1 MALTR
6 EELARKGLDG
16 TLTVREAVEYMQAQ
30 PENQALKVTKN
41 SKQRAGRVISGLEQ
55 LGLNPDM
62 PYKDLNKF
70 DRVEGMKIVDLLGPS
85 ETPVRTNKW
94 GNLQALENFIRPV
107 FNELTITNQTIDVVG
122 EDGQT
127 ITKEAMYPQL
137 TGETTGR
144 TQRGGTSSTEDVD
157 VRPMR
162 GTITSQQVDD
172 IYDEALP
179 EVRQNEK
186 YGPKIARLLEYH
198 RMTVNRPA
206 QLWNLKKSDVEM
218 VGNTIIVKGKKVK
231 GGDKKGRPELHWN
244 VNSRGGKLILAALEE
259 SESDLLFDVTKT
271 QAENAFKDHVTPRLQ
286 PYADKL
292 PLMTFTRPAKKGSNV
307 GELERITKPMDT
319 IGVMRSI
326 VPNYLHAEFKI
337 HQDLVKG
344 VMGHENT
351 ETIAKNYTG
360 LPLIPTRDLP
370 LLLDNPADFS
380 SDNYLG
386 DGQGNNIRLSEAQM
400 AELADSRFK
409 ILQTKDLAKQQEATN
424 NFLRLIAE
432 QPAYDPA
439 VVQAAGRAAGEA
451 EFLYEQSKK
460 AAYDE
465 KVAQQSVEAE
475 LAGNGPQ
482 EVVIFSDEQVKT
494 FKQNGMWNDDLQRI
508 QDEAVARRDAASG
521 SPKIS
526 KMDVAGD
533 VFDRSIQTGV
543 RGAGAAAAVYDPVGT
558 AIEETIDTIKDKT
571 LGRVVGGGAARK
583 IPGVNLFIPGGFAFP
598 TLSGDY
604 EEADTFAKLFG
615 GTRDDFVNM
624 TPEQLA
630 PYRTAYKQAA
640 EDAKVRESIESK
652 KQVMFELYGV
662 PPEETEASLE
672 GATRGKLGFLRLKN

>member
-30 PENQALKVTKN
+30 PNNKALKITDN
-41 SKQRAGRVISGLEQ
+41 SKQRAGRLISGLEE

-62 PYKDLNKF
+62 PYKDLSKF

-107 FNELTITNQTIDVVG
+107 FNELTITNQTVDVVG

-144 TQRGGTSSTEDVD
+144 TQRGGKTSAEDVD

-172 IYDEALP
+172 IYNEALP
-179 EVRQNEK
+179 EVRQSEK
-186 YGPKIARLLEYH
+186 YGPKVARLLEYH
-198 RMTVNRPA
+198 RMTVNRPG
-206 QLWNLKKSDVEM
+206 QLFGLKKSDVEV
-218 VGNTIIVKGKKVK
+218 VGDTIIVKGKKVT

-259 SESDLLFDVTKT
+259 SESDLLFDVTQT
-271 QAENAFKDHVTPRLQ
+271 QAENAFRDHVTPRLQ

-292 PLMTFTRPAKKGSNV
+292 PLMTYTRKAKTGSNV

-319 IGVMRSI
+319 IGSMRSI
-326 VPNYLHAEFKI
+326 VPHYLHAEFKI

-351 ETIAKNYTG
+351 ETISKNYTG

-386 DGQGNNIRLSEAQM
+386 DGQGKHIKLSDAQM
-400 AELADSRFK
+400 TTLAESRFK
-409 ILQTKDLAKQQEATN
+409 ILQTNDLAKQQSATN
-424 NFLRLIAE
+424 EFLRLLAE
-432 QPAYDPA
+432 QPEYDPE
-439 VVQAAGRAAGEA
+439 VVKKAGAAAGEA
-451 EFLYEQSKK
+451 EFLFQQSKAQTK
-460 AAYDE
+460 ERLAQEAADAALDAE
-465 KVAQQSVEAE
+465 KNMPPQPMSEA
-475 LAGNGPQ
+475 
-482 EVVIFSDEQVKT
+482 D
-494 FKQNGMWNDDLQRI
+494 KQALKDLGMWNEDYERAFSNL
-508 QDEAVARRDAASG
+508 DEAPDTTDMPGPTTGQKLGLAAAGVGMALLDPAQAVADEAIQQSGEAAARTLVGKTVARRIPFAEIVIPNDLSADPQEILAKAFNMSAQ
-521 SPKIS
+521 
-526 KMDVAGD
+526 D
-533 VFDRSIQTGV
+533 F
-543 RGAGAAAAVYDPVGT
+543 YD
-558 AIEETIDTIKDKT
+558 
-571 LGRVVGGGAARK
+571 
-583 IPGVNLFIPGGFAFP
+583 
-598 TLSGDY
+598 
-604 EEADTFAKLFG
+604 
-615 GTRDDFVNM
+615 M
-624 TPEQLA
+624 TPEQMA
-630 PYRTAYKQAA
+630 PYQQRFDLAMKEAAAMRRESAKPEMLKAA
-640 EDAKVRESIESK
+640 EARQFDFGDE
-652 KQVMFELYGV
+652 FGNV
-662 PPEETEASLE
+662 PDPEPA
-672 GATRGKLGFLRLKN
+672 GFVTRP

>member
-30 PENQALKVTKN
+30 PENKALKVTKS
-41 SKQRAGRVISGLEQ
+41 SKERAGRVISGLEE

-70 DRVEGMKIVDLLGPS
+70 DPVEGMKIVDLFGPS
-85 ETPVRTNKW
+85 ETPVRRNRW

-122 EDGQT
+122 ADGQT

-144 TQRGGTSSTEDVD
+144 TQRGGKSSTEDVD

-172 IYDEALP
+172 IYNEALP

-186 YGPKIARLLEYH
+186 YGPKVARLLEYH
-198 RMTVNRPA
+198 RMTVNRPG
-206 QLWNLKKSDVEM
+206 QLWNLKKSDVEV
-218 VGNTIIVKGKKVK
+218 VGDTIIVKGKKVT

-292 PLMTFTRPAKKGSNV
+292 PLMTYTRKAKTGSNV
-307 GELERITKPMDT
+307 GELEKITKPMDT

-351 ETIAKNYTG
+351 ETISKNYTG

-400 AELADSRFK
+400 EELAESRFK

-432 QPAYDPA
+432 QPAYDPE
-439 VVQAAGRAAGEA
+439 VVRAAGRAAGEA
-451 EFLYEQSKK
+451 EFLYEQSKQQAK
-460 AAYDE
+460 AE
-465 KVAQQSVEAE
+465 KAQEAADAA
-475 LAGNGPQ
+475 LDAQKNMPPQ
-482 EVVIFSDEQVKT
+482 PMSEADVQALKDL
-494 FKQNGMWNDDLQRI
+494 GMWNDDYERAFGNL
-508 QDEAVARRDAASG
+508 DVPPEAG
-521 SPKIS
+521 PPKVS
-526 KMDVAGD
+526 KMEAAGDMAGRGMDVGMKGVAG
-533 VFDRSIQTGV
+533 V
-543 RGAGAAAAVYDPVGT
+543 AVITDPLGT
-558 AIEETIDTIKDKT
+558 AIEETIDTLKDKA
-571 LGRVVGGGAARK
+571 LGKIVGGRAARS
-583 IPGVNLFIPGGFAFP
+583 IPGVNLLIPGGLAFP
-598 TLSGDY
+598 GLSGDF

-624 TPEQLA
+624 TPEELA
-630 PYRTAYKQAA
+630 PYRAAYEQA
-640 EDAKVRESIESK
+640 IESAQQQE
-652 KQVMFELYGV
+652 KQQTMFKAFGV
-662 PPEETEASLE
+662 VPEETEE
-672 GATRGKLGFLRLKN
+672 GFIPQP

>member
-30 PENQALKVTKN
+30 PENKALKVTKN
-41 SKQRAGRVISGLEQ
+41 SKERAGRVISGLEE

-70 DRVEGMKIVDLLGPS
+70 DPVEGMKIVDLFGPS
-85 ETPVRTNKW
+85 ETPVRRNRW
-94 GNLQALENFIRPV
+94 SNLQALENFIRPV

-122 EDGQT
+122 ADGQT

-144 TQRGGTSSTEDVD
+144 TQRGGKSSTEDVD

-172 IYDEALP
+172 IYNEALP

-186 YGPKIARLLEYH
+186 YGPKVARLLEYH
-198 RMTVNRPA
+198 RMTVNRPG
-206 QLWNLKKSDVEM
+206 QLWNLKKSDVEV
-218 VGNTIIVKGKKVK
+218 VGDTIIVKGKKVT
-231 GGDKKGRPELHWN
+231 GGDKKGRPELHWD

-292 PLMTFTRPAKKGSNV
+292 PLMTYTRKAKTGSNV
-307 GELERITKPMDT
+307 GELEKITKPMDT

-351 ETIAKNYTG
+351 ETISKNYTG

-370 LLLDNPADFS
+370 RLLDSPADFS

-386 DGQGNNIRLSEAQM
+386 DGQGNNIRLSPAQM
-400 AELADSRFK
+400 EELAESRFK

-432 QPAYDPA
+432 QPAYDPE
-439 VVQAAGRAAGEA
+439 VVRAAGRAAGEA
-451 EFLYEQSKK
+451 EFLYEQSKQEAK
-460 AAYDE
+460 AKKAQEAADAALDAE
-465 KVAQQSVEAE
+465 KNMPPQPMSEADVQA
-475 LAGNGPQ
+475 LK
-482 EVVIFSDEQVKT
+482 DL
-494 FKQNGMWNDDLQRI
+494 GMWNDDYERAFGNL
-508 QDEAVARRDAASG
+508 DVPPEAG
-521 SPKIS
+521 PPKVS
-526 KMDVAGD
+526 KMEAAGD
-533 VFDRSIQTGV
+533 MAGRGMDVGMKGLAGV
-543 RGAGAAAAVYDPVGT
+543 GVMTDPLGT
-558 AIEETIDTIKDKT
+558 AIEETIDTLKDKA
-571 LGRVVGGGAARK
+571 LGKIVGGRAARS
-583 IPGVNLFIPGGFAFP
+583 IPGVNLLIPGGLAFP
-598 TLSGDY
+598 GLSGDF
-604 EEADTFAKLFG
+604 EEADTFARIFG

-624 TPEQLA
+624 TPEELA
-630 PYRTAYKQAA
+630 PYRAAYEQAIEAAQEQEKQ
-640 EDAKVRESIESK
+640 
-652 KQVMFELYGV
+652 QTMFKAFGV
-662 PPEETEASLE
+662 VPEETEE
-672 GATRGKLGFLRLKN
+672 GFIPQP

>member
-30 PENQALKVTKN
+30 PENKALKVTKS
-41 SKQRAGRVISGLEQ
+41 SKERAGRVISGLEE

-70 DRVEGMKIVDLLGPS
+70 DSVEGMKIVDLFGPS
-85 ETPVRTNKW
+85 ETPVRRNRW

-122 EDGQT
+122 ADGQT

-172 IYDEALP
+172 IYNEALP

-186 YGPKIARLLEYH
+186 YGPKVARLLEYH
-198 RMTVNRPA
+198 RMTVNRPG
-206 QLWNLKKSDVEM
+206 QLWNLKKSDVEV
-218 VGNTIIVKGKKVK
+218 VGDTIIVKGKKVT

-292 PLMTFTRPAKKGSNV
+292 PLMTYTRKAKTGSNV
-307 GELERITKPMDT
+307 GELEKITKPMDT

-351 ETIAKNYTG
+351 ETISKNYTG

-400 AELADSRFK
+400 EELAESRFK

-432 QPAYDPA
+432 QPAYDPE
-439 VVQAAGRAAGEA
+439 VVRAAGRAAGEA
-451 EFLYEQSKK
+451 EFLYEQSKQQAK
-460 AAYDE
+460 AE
-465 KVAQQSVEAE
+465 KAQEAADAA
-475 LAGNGPQ
+475 LDAQKNMPPQ
-482 EVVIFSDEQVKT
+482 PMSEADVQALKDL
-494 FKQNGMWNDDLQRI
+494 GMWNDDYERAFGNL
-508 QDEAVARRDAASG
+508 DVPPEAG
-521 SPKIS
+521 PPKVS
-526 KMDVAGD
+526 KMEAAGDMAGRGMDVGMKGVAG
-533 VFDRSIQTGV
+533 V
-543 RGAGAAAAVYDPVGT
+543 AVITDPLGT
-558 AIEETIDTIKDKT
+558 AIEETIDTLKDKA
-571 LGRVVGGGAARK
+571 LGKIVGGRAARS
-583 IPGVNLFIPGGFAFP
+583 IPGVNLLIPGGLAFP
-598 TLSGDY
+598 GLSGDF

-624 TPEQLA
+624 TPEELA
-630 PYRTAYKQAA
+630 PYRAAYEQA
-640 EDAKVRESIESK
+640 IESAQQQE
-652 KQVMFELYGV
+652 KQQTMFKAFGV
-662 PPEETEASLE
+662 VPEETEE
-672 GATRGKLGFLRLKN
+672 GFIPQP

>member
-30 PENQALKVTKN
+30 PENKALKITKS
-41 SKQRAGRVISGLEQ
+41 SKERAGRVISGLEE

-70 DRVEGMKIVDLLGPS
+70 DRVEGMKIVDLFGPS
-85 ETPVRTNKW
+85 ETPVRRNRW

-107 FNELTITNQTIDVVG
+107 FNELTITNQTVDVVG
-122 EDGQT
+122 ADGQT

-144 TQRGGTSSTEDVD
+144 TQRGGKSSTEDVD

-162 GTITSQQVDD
+162 GTVTSQQVND

-179 EVRQNEK
+179 EIRQNEK
-186 YGPKIARLLEYH
+186 YGSKVARLLEYH
-198 RMTVNRPA
+198 RMTVNRPG
-206 QLWNLKKSDVEM
+206 QLWNLKKSDVEV
-218 VGNTIIVKGKKVK
+218 VGDTIIVKGKKVT

-271 QAENAFKDHVTPRLQ
+271 QAENAFRDHVTPRLQ

-292 PLMTFTRPAKKGSNV
+292 PLMTYTRKAKTGSNV
-307 GELERITKPMDT
+307 GELEKITKPMDT

-351 ETIAKNYTG
+351 ETISKNYTG

-386 DGQGNNIRLSEAQM
+386 DGQGNHIKLSDEQM
-400 AELADSRFK
+400 AKLGQARFE
-409 ILQTKDLAKQQEATN
+409 ILQTKDLAKQQKATN
-424 NFLRLIAE
+424 EFLRLVAE
-432 QPAYDPA
+432 QPAYDPE

-451 EFLYEQSKK
+451 EFLYDQSRTQTKERLAKEAADAAFDTEQNMPPQPMS
-460 AAYDE
+460 
-465 KVAQQSVEAE
+465 EA
-475 LAGNGPQ
+475 
-482 EVVIFSDEQVKT
+482 DKQVLKDL
-494 FKQNGMWNDDLQRI
+494 GMWNEDYERAFSDP
-508 QDEAVARRDAASG
+508 DVEPETPETPDKGKPGFGTTAS
-521 SPKIS
+521 
-526 KMDVAGD
+526 ML
-533 VFDRSIQTGV
+533 T
-543 RGAGAAAAVYDPVGT
+543 AGAA
-558 AIEETIDTIKDKT
+558 
-571 LGRVVGGGAARK
+571 GAAGLLLDPAQALADEAIQQTGEAALRPLVGRAIAGRLPLADIV
-583 IPGVNLFIPGGFAFP
+583 IPSEIGLDPQER
-598 TLSGDY
+598 L
-604 EEADTFAKLFG
+604 AKAYNVSAS
-615 GTRDDFVNM
+615 DFYQM
-624 TPEQLA
+624 TPEQMA
-630 PYRTAYKQAA
+630 PYQQTLDDAIAKQ
-640 EDAKVRESIESK
+640 E
-652 KQVMFELYGV
+652 Q
-662 PPEETEASLE
+662 EAIDRRK
-672 GATRGKLGFLRLKN
+672 GRNRARVGRGFLEEQP

>member
-30 PENQALKVTKN
+30 PENKALKVTKS
-41 SKQRAGRVISGLEQ
+41 SKERAGRVISGLEE

-70 DRVEGMKIVDLLGPS
+70 DPVEGMKIVDLFGPS
-85 ETPVRTNKW
+85 EAPVRRNRW

-107 FNELTITNQTIDVVG
+107 FNELTITNQTVDVVG
-122 EDGQT
+122 ADGQT

-144 TQRGGTSSTEDVD
+144 TQRGGKSSTEDVD

-162 GTITSQQVDD
+162 GTITSQQVND

-186 YGPKIARLLEYH
+186 YGSKVARLLEYH
-198 RMTVNRPA
+198 RMTVNRPG
-206 QLWNLKKSDVEM
+206 QLWNLKKSDVEV
-218 VGNTIIVKGKKVK
+218 VGDTIIVKGKKVT

-271 QAENAFKDHVTPRLQ
+271 QAENAFRDHVTPRLQ

-292 PLMTFTRPAKKGSNV
+292 PLMTYTRKAKTGSNV
-307 GELERITKPMDT
+307 GELEKITKPMDT

-326 VPNYLHAEFKI
+326 VPHYLHAEFKI

-351 ETIAKNYTG
+351 ETISKNYTG

-386 DGQGNNIRLSEAQM
+386 DGQGNHIKLSDEQIAKLGQ
-400 AELADSRFK
+400 ARFE
-409 ILQTKDLAKQQEATN
+409 ILQTKDLAKQQKATN
-424 NFLRLIAE
+424 EFLRLVAE
-432 QPAYDPA
+432 QPAYDPE

-451 EFLYEQSKK
+451 EFLYEQSKTQTK
-460 AAYDE
+460 ERLAKEAADAAFDAEQNMPPQPMSEADKQVLKDLDMWNEDYERAFSDPDVE
-465 KVAQQSVEAE
+465 PETPDKGKPGFGTTGAMLTSGAVGAAGILFDPAQALAEEALQQTGE
-475 LAGNGPQ
+475 AVVRPLVGRAIAGRLPLADIVIPSETGLDPQ
-482 EVVIFSDEQVKT
+482 ERLAKAF
-494 FKQNGMWNDDLQRI
+494 NMP
-508 QDEAVARRDAASG
+508 AS
-521 SPKIS
+521 
-526 KMDVAGD
+526 
-533 VFDRSIQTGV
+533 
-543 RGAGAAAAVYDPVGT
+543 
-558 AIEETIDTIKDKT
+558 
-571 LGRVVGGGAARK
+571 
-583 IPGVNLFIPGGFAFP
+583 AF
-598 TLSGDY
+598 Y
-604 EEADTFAKLFG
+604 Q
-615 GTRDDFVNM
+615 M
-624 TPEQLA
+624 TPEEMA
-630 PYRTAYKQAA
+630 PYQQTLDDAIAKQ
-640 EDAKVRESIESK
+640 E
-652 KQVMFELYGV
+652 Q
-662 PPEETEASLE
+662 EAIDRR
-672 GATRGKLGFLRLKN
+672 RGRNRARVGKGFLENQPQP

>member
-30 PENQALKVTKN
+30 PENQALKVTKS

-172 IYDEALP
+172 IYDQALP
-179 EVRQNEK
+179 EILQNEK
-186 YGPKIARLLEYH
+186 YGPKVARLLEYH

-206 QLWNLKKSDVEM
+206 QLFGLKKSDVEV
-218 VGNTIIVKGKKVK
+218 VGDTIIVKGKKVK

-244 VNSRGGKLILAALEE
+244 VNSRGGKIVLAALQE

-292 PLMTFTRPAKKGSNV
+292 PLMTFTRQAKTGSNI

-319 IGVMRSI
+319 IGAMRSI
-326 VPNYLHAEFKI
+326 VPHYLHAEFKI

-386 DGQGNNIRLSEAQM
+386 DGQGKNIRLSEAQM
-400 AELADSRFK
+400 TELADARFK
-409 ILQTKDLAKQQEATN
+409 ILQTKDRAKQQEATN
-424 NFLRLIAE
+424 KFLRLVAE
-432 QPAYDPA
+432 QPEYDPETIR
-439 VVQAAGRAAGEA
+439 AAGAAAGEA
-451 EFLYEQSKK
+451 QFIFDEAKQQAYDQRVAEQSV
-460 AAYDE
+460 D
-465 KVAQQSVEAE
+465 AE

-482 EVVIFSDEQVKT
+482 EVVIFSDEQVET

-526 KMDVAGD
+526 KMEAVGEAVGN

-571 LGRVVGGGAARK
+571 LGKVVGGGAARK
-583 IPGVNLFIPGGFAFP
+583 IPGVNLLIPGGFAFP
-598 TLSGDY
+598 TLSGDF

-624 TPEQLA
+624 TSEELA
-630 PYRTAYKQAA
+630 PYRTAYEQAA
-640 EDAKVRESIESK
+640 EAAEEKK
-652 KQVMFELYGV
+652 KQQTMFKAFGV
-662 PPEETEASLE
+662 VPENN
-672 GATRGKLGFLRLKN
+672 KQGFIPQP

>member
-30 PENQALKVTKN
+30 PENKALKVTKN
-41 SKQRAGRVISGLEQ
+41 SKERAGRVISGLEE

-70 DRVEGMKIVDLLGPS
+70 DPVEGMKIVDLFGPS
-85 ETPVRTNKW
+85 ETPVRRNRW
-94 GNLQALENFIRPV
+94 SNLQALENFIRPV

-122 EDGQT
+122 ADGQT

-144 TQRGGTSSTEDVD
+144 TQRGGKSSTEDVD

-172 IYDEALP
+172 IYNEALP

-186 YGPKIARLLEYH
+186 YGPKVARLLEYH
-198 RMTVNRPA
+198 RMTVNRPG
-206 QLWNLKKSDVEM
+206 QLWNLKKSDVEV
-218 VGNTIIVKGKKVK
+218 VGDTIIVKGKKVT
-231 GGDKKGRPELHWN
+231 GGDKKGRPELHWD

-292 PLMTFTRPAKKGSNV
+292 PLMTYTRKAKTRSNV
-307 GELERITKPMDT
+307 GELEKITKPMDT

-351 ETIAKNYTG
+351 ETISKNYTG

-370 LLLDNPADFS
+370 RLLDSPADFS

-386 DGQGNNIRLSEAQM
+386 DGQGNNIRLSPAQM
-400 AELADSRFK
+400 EELAESRFK

-432 QPAYDPA
+432 QPAYDPE
-439 VVQAAGRAAGEA
+439 VVRAAGRAAGEA
-451 EFLYEQSKK
+451 EFLYEQSKQEAK
-460 AAYDE
+460 AKKAQEAADAALDAE
-465 KVAQQSVEAE
+465 KNMPPQPMSEADVQA
-475 LAGNGPQ
+475 LK
-482 EVVIFSDEQVKT
+482 DL
-494 FKQNGMWNDDLQRI
+494 GMWNDDYERAFGNL
-508 QDEAVARRDAASG
+508 DVPPEAG
-521 SPKIS
+521 PPKVS
-526 KMDVAGD
+526 KMEAAGD
-533 VFDRSIQTGV
+533 MAGRGMDVGMKGLAGV
-543 RGAGAAAAVYDPVGT
+543 GVMTDPLGT
-558 AIEETIDTIKDKT
+558 AIEETIDTLKDKA
-571 LGRVVGGGAARK
+571 LGKIVGGRAARS
-583 IPGVNLFIPGGFAFP
+583 IPGVNLLIPGGLAFP
-598 TLSGDY
+598 GLSGDF
-604 EEADTFAKLFG
+604 EEADTFARIFG

-624 TPEQLA
+624 TPEELA
-630 PYRTAYKQAA
+630 PYRAAYEQAIEAAQEQEKQ
-640 EDAKVRESIESK
+640 
-652 KQVMFELYGV
+652 QTMFKAFGV
-662 PPEETEASLE
+662 VPEETEE
-672 GATRGKLGFLRLKN
+672 GFIPQP

>member
-30 PENQALKVTKN
+30 PENQALKVTKS
-41 SKQRAGRVISGLEQ
+41 SKQRAGRIISGLEQ

-144 TQRGGTSSTEDVD
+144 TQRGGKSSTEDVD

-172 IYDEALP
+172 IYNEALP

-186 YGPKIARLLEYH
+186 YGSKVARLLEYH

-206 QLWNLKKSDVEM
+206 QLFGLKKSDVEV
-218 VGNTIIVKGKKVK
+218 VGDTIIVKGKKVT

-271 QAENAFKDHVTPRLQ
+271 QAENAFRDHVTPRLQ

-292 PLMTFTRPAKKGSNV
+292 PLMTFTRPAKKGSNI

-319 IGVMRSI
+319 IGSMRSI
-326 VPNYLHAEFKI
+326 VPHYLHAEFKI

-386 DGQGNNIRLSEAQM
+386 DGQGNHIKLSDEQM
-400 AELADSRFK
+400 AKLGQARFE
-409 ILQTKDLAKQQEATN
+409 ILQTKDLAKQQKATN
-424 NFLRLIAE
+424 EFLRLVAE
-432 QPAYDPA
+432 QPAYDPE
-439 VVQAAGRAAGEA
+439 VVRAAGRAAGEA
-451 EFLYEQSKK
+451 EFLYEQSKQEAKTQK
-460 AAYDE
+460 AQEAADAALDAE
-465 KVAQQSVEAE
+465 KNMPPQPMSEA
-475 LAGNGPQ
+475 
-482 EVVIFSDEQVKT
+482 DKQVLKDL
-494 FKQNGMWNDDLQRI
+494 GMWNEDYERAFSDP
-508 QDEAVARRDAASG
+508 DAPPEG
-521 SPKIS
+521 GPKVS
-526 KMDVAGD
+526 KMEVAGD
-533 VFDRSIQTGV
+533 VTSRGMDVGMKGV
-543 RGAGAAAAVYDPVGT
+543 AAVGVISDPVGT
-558 AIEETIDTIKDKT
+558 AIEETIDTLKDKA
-571 LGRVVGGGAARK
+571 LGKIVGGGLARK
-583 IPGVNLFIPGGFAFP
+583 IPGVNLLIPGGIGFP
-598 TLSGDY
+598 GLSPGGFEEFDMLAEVFDKTREDFIDMSGEEVEKY
-604 EEADTFAKLFG
+604 RNAYQQAVSELQAEADRKE
-615 GTRDDFVNM
+615 VKSEPSN
-624 TPEQLA
+624 
-630 PYRTAYKQAA
+630 
-640 EDAKVRESIESK
+640 
-652 KQVMFELYGV
+652 
-662 PPEETEASLE
+662 
-672 GATRGKLGFLRLKN
+672 FLTMSP

>member
-30 PENQALKVTKN
+30 PENKALKVTKN
-41 SKQRAGRVISGLEQ
+41 SKERAGRVISGLEE

-70 DRVEGMKIVDLLGPS
+70 DPVEGMKIVDLFGPS
-85 ETPVRTNKW
+85 ETPVRRNRW

-122 EDGQT
+122 ADGQT

-144 TQRGGTSSTEDVD
+144 TQRGGKSSTEDVD

-172 IYDEALP
+172 IYNEALP

-186 YGPKIARLLEYH
+186 YGPKVARLLEYH
-198 RMTVNRPA
+198 RMTVNRPG
-206 QLWNLKKSDVEM
+206 QLWNLKKSDVEV
-218 VGNTIIVKGKKVK
+218 VGDTIIVKGKKVT
-231 GGDKKGRPELHWN
+231 GGDKKGRPELHWD

-292 PLMTFTRPAKKGSNV
+292 PLMTYTRKAKTGSNV
-307 GELERITKPMDT
+307 GELEKITKPMDT

-351 ETIAKNYTG
+351 ETISKNYTG

-370 LLLDNPADFS
+370 RLLDSPADFS

-386 DGQGNNIRLSEAQM
+386 DGQGNNIRLSPAQM
-400 AELADSRFK
+400 EELAESRFK

-432 QPAYDPA
+432 QPAYDPE
-439 VVQAAGRAAGEA
+439 VVRAAGRAAGEA
-451 EFLYEQSKK
+451 EFLYEQSKQEAK
-460 AAYDE
+460 AKKAQEAADAALDAE
-465 KVAQQSVEAE
+465 KNMPPQPMSEADVQA
-475 LAGNGPQ
+475 LK
-482 EVVIFSDEQVKT
+482 DL
-494 FKQNGMWNDDLQRI
+494 GMWNDDYERAFGNL
-508 QDEAVARRDAASG
+508 DVPPEAG
-521 SPKIS
+521 PPKVS
-526 KMDVAGD
+526 KMEAAGD
-533 VFDRSIQTGV
+533 MAGRGMDVGMKGLAGV
-543 RGAGAAAAVYDPVGT
+543 GVMTDPLGT
-558 AIEETIDTIKDKT
+558 AIEETIDTLKDKA
-571 LGRVVGGGAARK
+571 LGKIVGGRAARS
-583 IPGVNLFIPGGFAFP
+583 IPGVNLLIPGGLAFP
-598 TLSGDY
+598 GLSGDF
-604 EEADTFAKLFG
+604 EEADTFARIFG

-624 TPEQLA
+624 TPEELA
-630 PYRTAYKQAA
+630 PYRAAYEQAIEAAQEQEKQ
-640 EDAKVRESIESK
+640 
-652 KQVMFELYGV
+652 QTMFKAFGV
-662 PPEETEASLE
+662 VPEETEE
-672 GATRGKLGFLRLKN
+672 GFIPQP